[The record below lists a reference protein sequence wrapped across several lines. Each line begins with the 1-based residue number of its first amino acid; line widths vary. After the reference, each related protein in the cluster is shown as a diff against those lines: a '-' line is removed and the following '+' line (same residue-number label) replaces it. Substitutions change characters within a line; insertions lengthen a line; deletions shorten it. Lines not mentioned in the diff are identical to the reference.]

1 MIYYKFFEFN
11 ALKGDGACI
20 YYLLIYI
27 YIYVCILPFDNEKC
41 NYKIEIIIFLKITY
55 INIAF
60 FYYYYTK
67 DPSYKI

>member
-1 MIYYKFFEFN
+1 MIYYKFFVFN

-41 NYKIEIIIFLKITY
+41 NYKIEIIIF
-55 INIAF
+55 
-60 FYYYYTK
+60 
-67 DPSYKI
+67 